1 MSLECGSVVVVAVV
15 VVVVAR
21 TREDRRTKGGRDVL
35 QPARQ
40 TTVDRNEVCEALQ
53 PYGALWKTS

>member
-1 MSLECGSVVVVAVV
+1 MSLECGSVVV

-21 TREDRRTKGGRDVL
+21 TREDRRMKGGRDVL

-40 TTVDRNEVCEALQ
+40 TTVDGNEVCEALQ
-53 PYGALWKTS
+53 PCGALWKTS